1 MLVIIPLTTVIVLPS
16 LLVNDPVAPANH
28 FTPLSHVS
36 VDGAEGLAI
45 VLVQNASS
53 STITRFPVVTVPYG
67 SHTSG

>member
-1 MLVIIPLTTVIVLPS
+1 
-16 LLVNDPVAPANH
+16 
-28 FTPLSHVS
+28 LSHVS